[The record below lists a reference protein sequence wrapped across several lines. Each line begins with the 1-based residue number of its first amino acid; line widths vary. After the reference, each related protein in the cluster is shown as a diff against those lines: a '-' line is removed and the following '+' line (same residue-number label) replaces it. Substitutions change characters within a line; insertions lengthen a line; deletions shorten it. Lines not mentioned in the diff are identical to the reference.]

1 MEIGHDILKIFAL
14 LIQVQ
19 SYDASTSTVHVG
31 ALDYGV
37 YFDVPRDD
45 IKPILSDLAEQNS
58 IPYRVSNQKFALLS
72 KRNSSC

>member
-1 MEIGHDILKIFAL
+1 MGLSHDILKIFAL
-14 LIQVQ
+14 LVQVQ
-19 SYDASTSTVHVG
+19 SYDASTSTVHAG

-58 IPYRVSNQKFALLS
+58 IPYRVSNQNYHKFVV
-72 KRNSSC
+72 